1 MLIPDSSHFE
11 DGLFPLG
18 EFELTAE
25 RFEAGKDVREDVR
38 FKARYDRHSTLYLE
52 ASPALRPWSFLRD
65 ASVDPV
71 ISGMSLPSDV
81 KLLTISTD
89 AHRSVFVPQSMP
101 ILVQPGGAATVIT
114 AVVIN
119 GPSIG
124 SAGGVMK
131 FHEGD
136 LSITFKE
143 FAGVEK
149 FRKAGK
155 LYQFDCIA
163 TGTLTLTADSRR
175 PIGHEEA
182 LRKIGRVAR
191 FFTFLRGGDSAI
203 GHILGYASD
212 GAMSYGLLGFSKADP
227 FRLDTGWCDDIVI
240 RLAPQI
246 YDLYSKA
253 VSDPDQCHV
262 ILRAIDYYR
271 ASNVAKNSSGAVALV
286 ASYAALEALVPYV
299 LTGKAGW
306 TAQQVEDLKPF
317 AARLAAALKHTGLT
331 ADPLQHSPV
340 IAKRIA
346 SEPGME
352 AFAMLAK
359 FRNRMTHYRKGFTF
373 LGDELFEMWMISQW
387 LCEILLFYLI
397 GYRDVMIDRRRYNGW
412 VEAPHKVPL
421 P

>member
-1 MLIPDSSHFE
+1 MPIPDSTHFE
-11 DGLFPLG
+11 GGLFPLG
-18 EFELTAE
+18 EFELTVE
-25 RFEAGKDVREDVR
+25 RFEAGKDVRTDVC

-52 ASPALRPWSFLRD
+52 VSPALQPWSFLRE

-81 KLLTISTD
+81 KLLTVSTD
-89 AHRSVFVPQSMP
+89 AHRSVFVPQQAP
-101 ILVQPGGAATVIT
+101 ILFQPGGDAAVIT

-124 SAGGVMK
+124 SAGGEMK
-131 FHEGD
+131 FQEGD
-136 LSITFKE
+136 LSITLRE
-143 FAGVEK
+143 FDSVEK
-149 FRKAGK
+149 YRKAGR
-155 LYQFDCIA
+155 LYQYDSIA
-163 TGTLTLTADSRR
+163 TGTLTLTADTGRLLG
-175 PIGHEEA
+175 PEEA

-191 FFTFLRGGDSAI
+191 FFTFLRGGDCAI
-203 GHILGYASD
+203 GHILGSAAD
-212 GAMSYGLLGFSKADP
+212 GGFSYCLLGFSKADP
-227 FRLDTGWCDDIVI
+227 FKVDAGWCDDIVI

-246 YDLYSKA
+246 YDIYSKA

-262 ILRAIDYYR
+262 ILRAIEYYR

-286 ASYAALEALVPYV
+286 ASYAALETLVPYV
-299 LTGKAGW
+299 LTAKAGW

-331 ADPLQHSPV
+331 ADLLQHSPA
-340 IAKRIA
+340 IANRIA
-346 SEPGME
+346 NEPGMD
-352 AFAMLAK
+352 ACAMLAK
-359 FRNRMTHYRKGFTF
+359 FRNRMTHYRKGFTYSV
-373 LGDELFEMWMISQW
+373 DELFEMWMISQW

-412 VEAPHKVPL
+412 VEAPRKAPL